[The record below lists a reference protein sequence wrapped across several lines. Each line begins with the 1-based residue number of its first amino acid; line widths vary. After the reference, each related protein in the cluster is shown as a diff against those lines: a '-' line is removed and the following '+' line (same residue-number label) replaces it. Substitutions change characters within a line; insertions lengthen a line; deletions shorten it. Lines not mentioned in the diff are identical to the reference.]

1 MFDTARMRTPRST
14 GGSPVAYQLS
24 LTSVAG
30 LGLALSLVV
39 SSGVAAQPLSA
50 TPAAPPSDAQV
61 RSEVRRLNTMRTV
74 CLAQAQQAVTL
85 ERTAS
90 AGGRLSDAEVYGH
103 TLKDKMACVDKAGQD
118 LVRLQ
123 TQVGPTK
130 AALFVS
136 EDRFHQEYRQA
147 LQGQLGVL
155 QRLSVQLAGPEA
167 VTYEMFAQQM
177 DALRRQTD
185 TFKNRYIRLL
195 NEPDTQDL
203 AKAVFQAS
211 DLLLASAHTWKAQ
224 VKAEIDIVELA
235 PKGPSAQLARA
246 EAGRDNARTQRAAQW
261 EAAQQLVSQAAKL
274 AAMR

>member
-1 MFDTARMRTPRST
+1 
-14 GGSPVAYQLS
+14 VAYRLS
-24 LTSVAG
+24 LSTVAG
-30 LGLALSLVV
+30 LGLAFSLAG
-39 SSGVAAQPLSA
+39 SSGVSAQPLSA
-50 TPAAPPSDAQV
+50 TPAAPPSDAQI
-61 RSEVRRLNTMRTV
+61 RLELRRLNTMRTN

-85 ERTAS
+85 QRTAS
-90 AGGRLSDAEVYGH
+90 AGGRLSDVEAYGQ
-103 TLKDKMACVDKAGQD
+103 TLKDKMACVDTANQD

-123 TQVGPTK
+123 TQAGPAK

-147 LQGQLGVL
+147 LQAQLGAL
-155 QRLSVQLAGPEA
+155 QRLSVQLAGHDV

-211 DLLLASAHTWKAQ
+211 DVLLASAQTWKTQ
-224 VKAEIDIVELA
+224 VKAEVDITELA
-235 PKGPSAQLARA
+235 SKGPSAQLARA
-246 EAGRDNARTQRAAQW
+246 EAVRDTARTQRASQW
-261 EAAQQLVSQAAKL
+261 ETARQLISQAATL
-274 AAMR
+274 AATR

>member
-1 MFDTARMRTPRST
+1 M
-14 GGSPVAYQLS
+14 AYRLS
-24 LTSVAG
+24 LTTAAG
-30 LGLALSLVV
+30 LGLVFSLAV
-39 SSGVAAQPLSA
+39 SSGVAAQPLSV
-50 TPAAPPSDAQV
+50 TPAAPPSDAQI
-61 RSEVRRLNTMRTV
+61 RSELRRLNTMRTT

-85 ERTAS
+85 QRTAS
-90 AGGRLSDAEVYGH
+90 ASGRLSEVEAYGQ
-103 TLKDKMACVDKAGQD
+103 TLKDKMACVDKVNQD

-123 TQVGPTK
+123 TQVGPAK

-147 LQGQLGVL
+147 LQAQLGAL

-203 AKAVFQAS
+203 AKAVLQAS
-211 DLLLASAHTWKAQ
+211 DLLLASTHTWKTQ
-224 VKAEIDIVELA
+224 VKAEVDITGLA

-246 EAGRDNARTQRAAQW
+246 EIVRDTARTQRASQW
-261 EAAQQLVSQAAKL
+261 EAAQQLISQAATL
-274 AAMR
+274 AATR